1 MRAWSVLMGEEKS
14 FREINPFVL
23 GKGEKRVISVR
34 NSAWENLA
42 TEIKDPLK

>member
-1 MRAWSVLMGEEKS
+1 MRARSVVMGEEKS
-14 FREINPFVL
+14 FGEINPFVL
-23 GKGEKRVISVR
+23 RKGEKRVISVR